1 MGLFVVI
8 MPLMSNT
15 IENEELIHKSYLF
28 EVHRLQLRTDDG
40 EIIHRDVIRHPG
52 AALVLPVLS
61 DGSIVMIRNYRYAVD
76 QYLWE
81 LPCGTLDPGESPLD
95 CAVRELKEETGF
107 TTSNINIKKLAKSF
121 SCPGY
126 ADEIVHSYLATDLTR
141 GEQKLE
147 VYEDITVEI
156 MSDAKVRR
164 MVADNEVT
172 DAKSIA
178 ALSIYWLQKG

>member
-1 MGLFVVI
+1 MVI
-8 MPLMSNT
+8 MPRMSNT

-28 EVHRLQLRTDDG
+28 EVHRLTLRTDDG
-40 EIIHRDVIRHPG
+40 EIIHRDAVRHPG
-52 AALVLPVLS
+52 AVLVLPILP

-81 LPCGTLDPGESPLD
+81 LPCGTLDPGESTLD

-107 TTSNINIKKLAKSF
+107 TTSNIKQLAKSF

-126 ADEIVHSYLATDLTR
+126 ADEIVYSYLATDLTC
-141 GEQKLE
+141 GAQELE
-147 VYEDITVEI
+147 DYEDITVEI
-156 MSDAKVRR
+156 MSDEKVRR
-164 MVADNEVT
+164 MVADNEIT

-178 ALSIYWLQKG
+178 ALSVYWLQNNDSRM